1 MKKKLSCTLV
11 IFGGTG
17 DLTHRKLLPA
27 IYILCY
33 DGLLPEN
40 FAVVSVGRRDKT
52 SEEYSNE
59 ALESIRHYS
68 RYPLKEEIW
77 QRVRECIHYFQFDL
91 NDDQGYVNLAAFL
104 EDIDHKCGTDGNRIF
119 YFAVAP
125 EYFAL
130 IGDKIQTHKLVDN
143 KKAWQRV
150 VIEKPFGEDLESAK
164 YLNRKITDIFSEK
177 NTYRIDHYLGKEMM
191 QNIMVIRFANAI
203 FEPLWNNKYIDNIQI
218 SAAETV
224 GIESRAGY
232 FEKSGVLR
240 DMVQNH
246 MMQLLMLIA
255 MEPPISLETESIRDE
270 KVKLLRS
277 IKQFTPEYVKSN
289 VVRGQYGPGIFGE
302 EELPG
307 YREEANVFPQ
317 SNVETFM
324 ALRLFIDN
332 FRWAGMP
339 FYIRTGK
346 RMPVKAT
353 EVVIQ
358 FKQQPNVLYFKEYSR
373 LEPSLLIIRIQ
384 PDEGIFLRLNA
395 KKPGTGNVVVPV
407 QMDFSQNKQVSTN
420 SPEAYERLLYD
431 AMRGDSTLFTR
442 WDEVEYS
449 WRLVDTIVEVWK
461 EEKPFFPN
469 YAAGTWGPDKAGI
482 LLTRSD
488 RRWWNNLGGQ
498 I

>member
-1 MKKKLSCTLV
+1 M
-11 IFGGTG
+11 
-17 DLTHRKLLPA
+17 
-27 IYILCY
+27 
-33 DGLLPEN
+33 
-40 FAVVSVGRRDKT
+40 GRRAKSTETYCD
-52 SEEYSNE
+52 E

-68 RYPLKEEIW
+68 RYPIKNEIW
-77 QRVRECIHYFQFDL
+77 QRVRERIHYFQFDL
-91 NDDQGYVNLAAFL
+91 NDDQGYTALKAYL
-104 EDIDHKCGTDGNRIF
+104 EEIDHKYRTGGNRIF

-130 IGDKIQTHKLVDN
+130 IGEKLQIHQMVDN
-143 KKAWQRV
+143 TKTWQRV

-164 YLNRKITDIFSEK
+164 YLNRKITDIFSEQ

-218 SAAETV
+218 TAAETV
-224 GIESRAGY
+224 GIENRAGY

-246 MMQLLMLIA
+246 LMQLLMLIA
-255 MEPPISLETESIRDE
+255 MEPPISLETEAIRDE

-277 IKQFTPEYVKSN
+277 IKQFTPEYVKAN
-289 VVRGQYGPGIFGE
+289 AVRGQYGPGRLGE
-302 EELPG
+302 SEVPG
-307 YREEANVFPQ
+307 YRQEQNVHPQ
-317 SNVETFM
+317 SSVETFM

-346 RMPVKAT
+346 RLPVKAT

-358 FKQQPNVLYFKEYSR
+358 FKQQPNVLYFKKYSR

-407 QMDFSQNKQVSTN
+407 QMDFSQTKQVSIN

-431 AMRGDSTLFTR
+431 TMRGDSTLFTR

-449 WRLVDTIVEVWK
+449 WRLIDDIVEVWK
-461 EEKPFFPN
+461 DDNPIFPN

-482 LLTRSD
+482 LLARSD
-488 RRWWNNLGGQ
+488 RRWWNNLGEY